1 MSMTINPSNERI
13 RPTQEDLAP
22 GYRYIVVAK
31 DYLRGAPA
39 MFGRRIT
46 VAELVKMLDG
56 GWKKATLMNEYEL
69 SAEAMDE
76 VIRYA
81 REHEELSRGGQKA
94 GGAEPNF
101 IVNQGAPSGTA
112 CGQQST
118 QKAASQ
124 SEPDDNG

>member
-39 MFGRRIT
+39 MLGRRIT

-81 REHEELSRGGQKA
+81 REHEELSRGA
-94 GGAEPNF
+94 
-101 IVNQGAPSGTA
+101 SWS
-112 CGQQST
+112 ST
-118 QKAASQ
+118 R
-124 SEPDDNG
+124 